1 MLAARLYGPRDIRI
15 DDIPR
20 PASPGPGEILLK
32 VTAVGICGSD
42 LHTYADGRIGD
53 TMVQSPLVLG
63 HEFAGVV
70 EAVGADARDGLDNPL
85 ATGQRVAVDP
95 ATPCYRCEMC
105 EMGHPNLCRRLH
117 FCGLWP
123 DDGAL
128 RQYMICPARSCFLY
142 PDSLSDAA
150 GALLEPLG
158 VALHAVDLG
167 KLKVANSVAVLGC
180 GPIGLMIIRL
190 ARLSGADPVYAFDCF
205 PWRAE
210 KALAWGASHAW
221 ALGDGT
227 SPLPEGERPEE
238 VPLGG
243 PGVRVSDPVA
253 TIHQITDGRGVDVA
267 FEAAWSDHSVEQ
279 AAEMARL
286 GGRLVLVGIPSEDHF
301 VIKHSVARRKGLTI
315 MMSRRMK
322 HTYPRAIRVA
332 TTNLNLDDLVSH
344 RFPLQQTAQAF
355 AMNVD
360 YKEGV
365 HKIVID
371 VA

>member
-1 MLAARLYGPRDIRI
+1 MLAARLYGPRDIRV

-20 PASPGPGEILLK
+20 PDPPGPGEILLK

-53 TMVQSPLVLG
+53 TKVQSPLVLG

-70 EAVGADARDGLDNPL
+70 DAVGADARDGLDDALVP
-85 ATGQRVAVDP
+85 GQRVAVDP
-95 ATPCYRCEMC
+95 ATPCYHCEMC

-128 RQYMICPARSCFLY
+128 RQYMICPARSCFPY

-190 ARLSGADPVYAFDCF
+190 AKLSGADPIYAFDCF

-210 KALAWGASHAW
+210 KALDWGATHAW
-221 ALGDGT
+221 TLQQVSDT
-227 SPLPEGERPEE
+227 HVLPLSVHGE
-238 VPLGG
+238 
-243 PGVRVSDPVA
+243 GVRGWGSTTDSVA
-253 TIHQITDGRGVDVA
+253 AIHQITGGRGVDVA

-286 GGRLVLVGIPSEDHF
+286 GGRLVLVGIPSEDQF

-315 MMSRRMK
+315 LMSRRMK

-332 TTNLNLDDLVSH
+332 TSRLNLDVLISH
-344 RFPLQQTAQAF
+344 RFPLEQTAQAF
-355 AMNVD
+355 AMNAE
-360 YKEGV
+360 YQPGV
-365 HKIVID
+365 HKIVVDI
-371 VA
+371 A